1 MSLCTFRSALLTS
14 NETNLF
20 ASRVEA
26 RAMRRRASRLIPITV
41 SPLKPKLRQLILTNQ
56 RLICVK
62 QRDRG
67 VLSIKGELAF
77 RPSVATNGNVNGKEK
92 EKDKDS
98 RTFIIG
104 VESKTEREFVVLT
117 VRTSS
122 PSLFGLS
129 SNFKLTS

>member
-1 MSLCTFRSALLTS
+1 
-14 NETNLF
+14 
-20 ASRVEA
+20 
-26 RAMRRRASRLIPITV
+26 
-41 SPLKPKLRQLILTNQ
+41 
-56 RLICVK
+56 
-62 QRDRG
+62 